1 VDIVATL
8 SQTDLFGDL
17 REVYQRAQTAILVVR
32 ILSSATV
39 MEDLTAD
46 VLGEWESEGGATI
59 RLDAFAHLATPGFGP
74 SIAPKAILVGT
85 PNQIE
90 WAEQIKD
97 RVHKEFDRVGTI
109 LKSVAA
115 KQVGWD
121 QTDTLKL
128 VAILEEKRHDVMAT
142 DRAGYF
148 IHDWQELSDQV
159 RQMIVKDPRY
169 GKIMARQAAR
179 KHAITRTNEDRGTH
193 WPEGAE
199 L

>member
-1 VDIVATL
+1 
-8 SQTDLFGDL
+8 
-17 REVYQRAQTAILVVR
+17 
-32 ILSSATV
+32 
-39 MEDLTAD
+39 MEELTAD

-74 SIAPKAILVGT
+74 SIAVKTILLGT

-90 WAEQIKD
+90 RAEEIKD
-97 RVHKEFDRVGTI
+97 RVHKEFDRVAMI

-115 KQVGWD
+115 KQVGWS

-128 VAILEEKRHDVMAT
+128 VAILEEKRRDVMAN

-148 IHDWQELSDQV
+148 IHSWQELSDQV
-159 RQMIVKDPRY
+159 REMIVKDFRY

-179 KHAITRTNEDRGTH
+179 KHAITMKNEDRETH

>member
-1 VDIVATL
+1 VDSSLLQVSSL
-8 SQTDLFGDL
+8 PLG
-17 REVYQRAQTAILVVR
+17 EVYQRAQTAILVAR
-32 ILSSATV
+32 ILSSVRV
-39 MEDLTAD
+39 MEDLTTD
-46 VLGEWESEGGATI
+46 VLGEWESEGGATT
-59 RLDAFAHLATPGFGP
+59 RLDVFAHLAIPGFGP
-74 SIAPKAILVGT
+74 NIAAKTILVGT

-97 RVHKEFDRVGTI
+97 RVHKEFDRVGMV

-115 KQVGWD
+115 TQVSWD

-128 VAILEEKRHDVMAT
+128 VAILEEKRHDVMAN

-148 IHDWQELSDQV
+148 IHDWQELRDQV
-159 RQMIVKDPRY
+159 REMIVKDPRY
-169 GKIMARQAAR
+169 GKITASRAAR
-179 KHAITRTNEDRGTH
+179 KHAITIKNEDQKSH

>member
-1 VDIVATL
+1 
-8 SQTDLFGDL
+8 
-17 REVYQRAQTAILVVR
+17 
-32 ILSSATV
+32 

-46 VLGEWESEGGATI
+46 GLGEWESEGGATI
-59 RLDAFAHLATPGFGP
+59 RLDVLAHLATPGFGP
-74 SIAPKAILVGT
+74 NIAAKTILVGT

-97 RVHKEFDRVGTI
+97 RVHKEFDRVGMI
-109 LKSVAA
+109 MKSVAA

-121 QTDTLKL
+121 QTDTLQL
-128 VAILEEKRHDVMAT
+128 VAILEEKRHDVMAN
-142 DRAGYF
+142 DRAGYY

-159 RQMIVKDPRY
+159 REMIVKDPRY

-179 KHAITRTNEDRGTH
+179 RHAITIKNEDQEPH

>member
-1 VDIVATL
+1 
-8 SQTDLFGDL
+8 
-17 REVYQRAQTAILVVR
+17 
-32 ILSSATV
+32 
-39 MEDLTAD
+39 MEDLTTD
-46 VLGEWESEGGATI
+46 VLGEWESEGGATTH
-59 RLDAFAHLATPGFGP
+59 LEGFAHLATPGFGP
-74 SIAPKAILVGT
+74 KLAAKPILVGT

-97 RVHKEFDRVGTI
+97 RVHKEFDRVGMI
-109 LKSVAA
+109 MKSVAA

-128 VAILEEKRHDVMAT
+128 VTILEEKRHEVMAN

-169 GKIMARQAAR
+169 AKIMAKQAAR
-179 KHAITRTNEDRGTH
+179 KHAITIKNEDQEPL